1 MNTRSKGFASL
12 LAVIGVSI
20 VFGMILGGRLN
31 APAVSYAA
39 PSIALAAAK
48 PPVEARGMQSFADIA
63 EMAMPA
69 VVSVRS
75 ANLPGKDKEEEGGEG
90 EQEQQPPRPRG
101 QQNPH
106 NFPGPEEW
114 FRYWFGDPSPEDP
127 RRPQSEPWI
136 GEGSGFVIAEDGY
149 LLTNNHVIDQADD
162 IKVRLHDGREFTA
175 KVVGTDPSIDLALLK
190 INTKGEKLPTLPLG
204 DSSEVRVGEW
214 VLAIGNPQ
222 ELTQTVT
229 VGVVSAKDRRV
240 PIGNTDQGVVSF
252 IQTDAAINFG
262 NSGGPLLD
270 IRGNVIGINTAI
282 RRMNL
287 AEGIGFALPIDHAR
301 RVIDQLRE
309 YGHVQ
314 RGYIGITM
322 NQGGLDETAQE
333 WLGLPDRN
341 GVIVDDVT
349 RDGPAASA
357 GVHKG
362 DVIRKVNDE
371 MVRDNPDLI
380 SKISTHRP
388 GDAVRLEIYRKD
400 GERAKTLTVT
410 AKLGDR
416 EKGLQE
422 NTQQPSVQPTIEEPS
437 DEPPVASSLGITVKT
452 PTTSDRRRLHLGT
465 ADHGVLVTDVEFNSL
480 AQEKGIQANMMIASL
495 NGETVESV
503 EDWERVTKRLRPG
516 APVKIDVLAPQ
527 GRIVSF
533 FLRVP
538 SED

>member
-1 MNTRSKGFASL
+1 MNSRSMAFASL

-31 APAVSYAA
+31 SPTVSYAA
-39 PSIALAAAK
+39 PSIALAATK
-48 PPVEARGMQSFADIA
+48 PAVEPRGMQSFADIA
-63 EMAMPA
+63 EAAMPA

-75 ANLPGKDKEEEGGEG
+75 AKLPDEG
-90 EQEQQPPRPRG
+90 EAQGEPQRPGPR
-101 QQNPH
+101 QY
-106 NFPGPEEW
+106 PGPEEW
-114 FRYWFGDPSPEDP
+114 FRYFFGDPGPDDP

-136 GEGSGFVIAEDGY
+136 GEGSGFVISDDGY

-162 IKVRLHDGREFTA
+162 VKVRMHNGREFTA

-190 INTKGEKLPTLPLG
+190 IETKGEKLQTLPLG

-240 PIGNTDQGVVSF
+240 PIGSTDQGVVSF

-349 RDGPAASA
+349 RDGPAAAA

-371 MVRDNPDLI
+371 LVRDNPDLI
-380 SKISTHRP
+380 GKISTHRP

-400 GERAKTLTVT
+400 GDRARTLSVT

-422 NTQQPSVQPTIEEPS
+422 NAQAPSTPPPPEDPP
-437 DEPPVASSLGITVKT
+437 DNPPVASSLGITVKT
-452 PTTSDRRRLHLGT
+452 PTSTDRRQLRLSSSDR
-465 ADHGVLVTDVEFNSL
+465 GVLVTDVEFNSA
-480 AQEKGIQANMMIASL
+480 AQDKGIAANMVISAV
-495 NGETVESV
+495 NGQPVESV
-503 EDWERVTKRLRPG
+503 EDWERVTENLRPG
-516 APVKIDVLAPQ
+516 APCKLDVLAPQ

-538 SED
+538 PKD